1 MDKKR
6 RGRQTKRLLS
16 HLGRFLLL
24 AFFLLLVVLP
34 IYWMFITSIKENQ
47 EIINSQAVT
56 YIPHTFTLDNYR
68 NLFIQLSYGNY
79 LRNSVI
85 LSLST
90 GIVVTIFSIL
100 GGYGFAR
107 YKFKGKGAILV
118 FFLVTQMIPGILVMI
133 PLYTIYSKMGL
144 IDTRM
149 GLFIY
154 YMIVNLPFCVI
165 TMRSFFER
173 IPYTLEEAA
182 KVDGCNKMQS
192 IIKIVLPVMFPGIVA
207 VFVFAFIGAWNE
219 LIAST
224 IFTNTSN
231 MWTIPVGLKS
241 LIGKNEVQWGELMA
255 GGVLALIPT
264 GLMFVVVQKFVV
276 EGLTSGAVKE

>member
-1 MDKKR
+1 MDKKLS
-6 RGRQTKRLLS
+6 GRQVKRMLS

-34 IYWMFITSIKENQ
+34 VYWMFITSIKENQ
-47 EIINSQAVT
+47 EIINAQVVT

-68 NLFIQLSYGNY
+68 NLFVQLSYGNY

-192 IIKIVLPVMFPGIVA
+192 IVKIVLPVMFPGIVA

-224 IFTNTSN
+224 IFTNTSS

-264 GLMFVVVQKFVV
+264 GLMFVIVQKFVV